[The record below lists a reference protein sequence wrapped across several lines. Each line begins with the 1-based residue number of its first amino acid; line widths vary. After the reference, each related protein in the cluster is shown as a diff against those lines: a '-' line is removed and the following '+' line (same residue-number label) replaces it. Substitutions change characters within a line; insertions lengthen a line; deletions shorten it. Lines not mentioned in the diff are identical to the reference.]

1 MSAELA
7 RLVDGFRVS
16 QTLYAAVELGIPDL
30 LAEDERSS
38 DDLAEASGADASA
51 LYRLLRALASLGIL
65 HEADGRRFAL
75 TELGQPL
82 RGDMSAS
89 LRGWVRLTGREYFW
103 HTWGN
108 LTSSIRS
115 GGNAFRSLHGQ
126 SVWEWRAAHPE
137 ESAIFDAAMRSTT
150 LAAHDAILAAYD
162 FGRFGT
168 VVDVG
173 GGTGTL
179 LASILEAH
187 PATRGILLDQE
198 HVVSGAEPVLRA
210 AGVADRCEVVG
221 GSFFSSVPEGGDA
234 YVLKTI
240 IHDWEDEESVAIL
253 RTCREAMGAQAV
265 VLLIERDLGRPNENP
280 IAKLMD
286 LNMLVLPGGRDR
298 TVEEYA
304 ALFDGSGLSFTA
316 AHPTATGL
324 LVIEAGVQ

>member
-1 MSAELA
+1 MSAGLA
-7 RLVDGFRVS
+7 RLVGGFRVS

-30 LAEDERSS
+30 LADGERSS

-65 HEADGRRFAL
+65 HEADGRRFSL

-82 RGDMSAS
+82 RGDVPAS
-89 LRGWVRLTGREYFW
+89 LRDWVKLSGRDYFW

-108 LTSSIRS
+108 LTNSIRS
-115 GGNAFRSLHGQ
+115 GENAFRSLHGQ

-150 LAAHDAILAAYD
+150 LAANAAILAAYD

-187 PATRGILLDQE
+187 PATRGILFDQE

-210 AGVADRCEVVG
+210 AGVADRCEVFG
-221 GSFFSSVPEGGDA
+221 GSFFSSVPAGGDA
-234 YVLKTI
+234 YVLKWI
-240 IHDWEDEESVAIL
+240 IHDWEDEDCVAIL
-253 RTCREAMGAQAV
+253 RACRQAMAPEAV
-265 VLLIERDLGRPNENP
+265 VLVIERDLGPPNENAV
-280 IAKLMD
+280 AKISD
-286 LNMLVLPGGRDR
+286 LNMLVIPGGRER
-298 TVEEYA
+298 TEEEYEQLFARAGLRHVSTALA
-304 ALFDGSGLSFTA
+304 ASGHAVMEA
-316 AHPTATGL
+316 A
-324 LVIEAGVQ
+324 VQ